1 MIQCVYKLNF
11 KELEVTVF
19 DKDIYAKKEERFK
32 ERRRGHSSVVHI
44 VPAKHCL
51 FQNSLKQSQ
60 STLLKKHLHGRPL
73 YKMDTF

>member
-32 ERRRGHSSVVHI
+32 ERRRGHSSVVHT
-44 VPAKHCL
+44 VPAKHN
-51 FQNSLKQSQ
+51 FFSKQSETK
-60 STLLKKHLHGRPL
+60 SMYIDKKILAW
-73 YKMDTF
+73 TASV